1 MHQTSKES
9 AFQCLATSRKD
20 WRSLEMNKA
29 RKQHI
34 KARNMGMSN
43 VDLLMVKESAKK
55 AAKTIEKEATEKAF
69 LYMLA
74 IPLNVLFND
83 YWQKAAKKRAPK
95 FIEDVMNLYDA
106 VQHGV
111 VSDKQLADL
120 LDELAGVKIDADWMK
135 GNDNEKA

>member
-1 MHQTSKES
+1 MDK
-9 AFQCLATSRKD
+9 SRKQQI
-20 WRSLEMNKA
+20 RA
-29 RKQHI
+29 R
-34 KARNMGMSN
+34 RMGMSN

-83 YWQKAAKKRAPK
+83 YWQKSAKKRAPK
-95 FIEDVMNLYDA
+95 FIEDVMSLYEA
-106 VQHGV
+106 VQNGV

>member
-1 MHQTSKES
+1 MDK
-9 AFQCLATSRKD
+9 SRKQQI
-20 WRSLEMNKA
+20 RA
-29 RKQHI
+29 RKL
-34 KARNMGMSN
+34 GMSN

-55 AAKTIEKEATEKAF
+55 AAKTIEKEATERAF

-83 YWQKAAKKRAPK
+83 YWQKSAKKRAPK

-106 VQHGV
+106 VQQGV
-111 VSDKQLADL
+111 VSDKQLANL
-120 LDELAGVKIDADWMK
+120 LYELAGVKIDADWMK

>member
-1 MHQTSKES
+1 MDK
-9 AFQCLATSRKD
+9 SRKQQI
-20 WRSLEMNKA
+20 RA
-29 RKQHI
+29 R
-34 KARNMGMSN
+34 RMGMSN

-83 YWQKAAKKRAPK
+83 YWKKSAKKRAPK
-95 FIEDVMNLYDA
+95 FIEDVMSLYEA
-106 VQHGV
+106 VQNGV

>member
-1 MHQTSKES
+1 MDK
-9 AFQCLATSRKD
+9 SRKQQI
-20 WRSLEMNKA
+20 RA
-29 RKQHI
+29 R
-34 KARNMGMSN
+34 RMGMSN

-55 AAKTIEKEATEKAF
+55 AAQTMEKEATEKAF

-83 YWQKAAKKRAPK
+83 YWQKSAKKRAPK

-106 VQHGV
+106 VQQGV
-111 VSDKQLADL
+111 VSNKQLADL

>member
-1 MHQTSKES
+1 M
-9 AFQCLATSRKD
+9 
-20 WRSLEMNKA
+20 
-29 RKQHI
+29 
-34 KARNMGMSN
+34 
-43 VDLLMVKESAKK
+43 
-55 AAKTIEKEATEKAF
+55 EKEATEKAF

-83 YWQKAAKKRAPK
+83 YWQKSAKKRAPK
-95 FIEDVMNLYDA
+95 FIEDVMSLYEA
-106 VQHGV
+106 VQNGV

>member
-1 MHQTSKES
+1 
-9 AFQCLATSRKD
+9 
-20 WRSLEMNKA
+20 MNKA

-34 KARNMGMSN
+34 TARNMGMSN
-43 VDLLMVKESAKK
+43 LDLLKIKESAKK
-55 AAKTIEKEATEKAF
+55 AAQTMEKEATEKAF

-83 YWQKAAKKRAPK
+83 YWQKSARKRAPK
-95 FIEDVMNLYDA
+95 FIEDVMSLYEA
-106 VQHGV
+106 VQQGV

>member
-1 MHQTSKES
+1 
-9 AFQCLATSRKD
+9 
-20 WRSLEMNKA
+20 MNKA

-55 AAKTIEKEATEKAF
+55 VAKTIEKEATEKAF

-83 YWQKAAKKRAPK
+83 YWQKSAKKRAPK

-106 VQHGV
+106 VQQGV

-120 LDELAGVKIDADWMK
+120 LDELAGVKIYADWMK

>member
-1 MHQTSKES
+1 
-9 AFQCLATSRKD
+9 
-20 WRSLEMNKA
+20 MNKA

-34 KARNMGMSN
+34 KARNMGISN
-43 VDLLMVKESAKK
+43 VDLLKIKESAKK

-83 YWQKAAKKRAPK
+83 YWQKSAKKRAPK

-120 LDELAGVKIDADWMK
+120 IDELAGVKIDADWINK
-135 GNDNEKA
+135 QDGGRKL